1 MDTKKLVR
9 DMREDGMSFRWSAWD
24 TKPHSQAK
32 KYKLLPKPE
41 NENKEEVNCY
51 TDSIFLLH
59 RILSFKIVNMNCYR
73 FRKYNLI
80 NIWPEIINNDNISVN
95 KSDDSW

>member
-41 NENKEEVNCY
+41 NENKEEEV
-51 TDSIFLLH
+51 S
-59 RILSFKIVNMNCYR
+59 
-73 FRKYNLI
+73 
-80 NIWPEIINNDNISVN
+80 
-95 KSDDSW
+95 